1 MIDDNEIEQAL
12 SACGAPQGVADA
24 HGMLCALLC
33 IDAELPV
40 SAWLESLGASPGP
53 DLAGPLRELH
63 RQTRE
68 QLDPERF
75 DLRLQLPDDAQP
87 LARRVA
93 ALAEWCQGFLG
104 GLGLGGA
111 APDRLRGEAAEFVDD
126 LASLA
131 QVAHAGGDDDDDDEA
146 EGDYVELLEYL
157 RAGTYL
163 VRDALRPPGPARTP
177 S

>member
-1 MIDDNEIEQAL
+1 MTDDRDTTQAL

-33 IDAELPV
+33 CDPELPA
-40 SAWLESLGASPGP
+40 SAWLESLGATPGP
-53 DLAGPLRELH
+53 ELAEPLLELH
-63 RQTRE
+63 RQTRD
-68 QLDPERF
+68 QLGPERF
-75 DLRLQLPDDAQP
+75 DLRLQLPDDAEP
-87 LARRVA
+87 LALRVA

-104 GLGLGGA
+104 GLGLGGVD
-111 APDRLRGEAAEFVDD
+111 PDRLSGAAAEFVHD
-126 LASLA
+126 LAGIA
-131 QVAHAGGDDDDDDEA
+131 QVTHAGADDDDEA

-163 VRDALRPPGPARTP
+163 VRDALQPGATARTP

>member
-1 MIDDNEIEQAL
+1 MTDDRDTAQAL

-33 IDAELPV
+33 CDPGLPA
-40 SAWLESLGASPGP
+40 SAWLESLGATPRP
-53 DLAGPLRELH
+53 ELAEPLRELF
-63 RQTRE
+63 RQTRD
-68 QLDPERF
+68 QLGPERF
-75 DLRLQLPDDAQP
+75 DLQLQLPDDAEP
-87 LARRVA
+87 LALRVA

-104 GLGLGGA
+104 GLGLGGVD
-111 APDRLRGEAAEFVDD
+111 PDRLGGAAAEFVHD
-126 LASLA
+126 LAGIAL
-131 QVAHAGGDDDDDDEA
+131 VAHDGNDDDEA

-163 VRDALRPPGPARTP
+163 VRDALQPGATARTP